1 MRTMTLKEIVLE
13 EFNRRLEA
21 QGKDVRIVAER
32 PRPRAV
38 EDDDNVVSFSSKRGE
53 GLQC

>member
-1 MRTMTLKEIVLE
+1 MRTLTLKEFVLE

-21 QGKDVRIVAER
+21 KGRDVRIVAER
-32 PRPRAV
+32 ARPRAV
-38 EDDDNVVSFSSKRGE
+38 EDDNVVSFNSPKGE